1 MEFSYYAAL
10 RDPLAEVSQCL
21 WIAVFVVEPTGE
33 IRRQGLR
40 RRKSLSRDAHDE
52 AFYLRPLTYEVQIV
66 GEAFWLGGV
75 CDVVASGLDAI

>member
-21 WIAVFVVEPTGE
+21 WIAVFVIKPTGE
-33 IRRQGLR
+33 IRRQVLR
-40 RRKSLSRDAHDE
+40 QHKSLSRDAHDE

-66 GEAFWLGGV
+66 G
-75 CDVVASGLDAI
+75 